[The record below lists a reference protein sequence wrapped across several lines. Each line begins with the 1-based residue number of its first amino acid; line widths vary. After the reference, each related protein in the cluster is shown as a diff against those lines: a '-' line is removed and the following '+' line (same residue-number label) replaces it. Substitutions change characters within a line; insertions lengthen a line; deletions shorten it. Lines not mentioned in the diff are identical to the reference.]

1 MSSVLRYLFALFAS
15 LILAGCVSPVKV
27 SDAETVITIKE
38 QNVIDSEK
46 ARIIVVRDSGITAAL
61 LDAIIYLNNH
71 KVAKLRPGQKA
82 VFEVS
87 PGLHIIGAGCQP
99 CNEDYRDELQLVVVK
114 GQDHVLRVSF
124 YDGLRIRTSAMIRE

>member
-1 MSSVLRYLFALFAS
+1 
-15 LILAGCVSPVKV
+15 VSPVKV

-61 LDAIIYLNNH
+61 LDAIIYLNNQ

-124 YDGLRIRTSAMIRE
+124 YDGLRISTSAMIRE